1 MLNMLTMLRD
11 LLLNTILTR
20 TAIFAFL
27 LSSYDKMAAAA
38 KKQRVP
44 ERVFCLVSAL
54 GGFWGLCLSFVLFNH
69 KMRKQGFL
77 LKIICCY
84 LLRLV
89 FWGN

>member
-1 MLNMLTMLRD
+1 MLAMLRD

-44 ERVFCLVSAL
+44 QRLMSAFSKIAVAKEVSRMFVGSSEKNLV
-54 GGFWGLCLSFVLFNH
+54 
-69 KMRKQGFL
+69 
-77 LKIICCY
+77 
-84 LLRLV
+84 
-89 FWGN
+89 